1 MPLKFLVIALLLF
14 TAALQAQTVP
24 VSKDKAAEDEAKLDK
39 AAIELLR
46 DTSVEVGRL
55 RTMEN
60 RISFNAELA
69 SLMWFHDDKEAR
81 AMYGAVVSDFKQLL
95 SRLDAEMN

>member
-1 MPLKFLVIALLLF
+1 MLERPLVLTLIFLF
-14 TAALQAQTVP
+14 AAAFQAQT

-39 AAIELLR
+39 AAVELLR
-46 DTSVEVGRL
+46 ETSVEVGRF

-81 AMYGAVVSDFKQLL
+81 AMYGTVVSDFKQLL
-95 SRLDAEMN
+95 SRHDVE

>member
-1 MPLKFLVIALLLF
+1 MPLKFLVIALLLVF
-14 TAALQAQTVP
+14 ASALPAQTVP
-24 VSKDKAAEDEAKLDK
+24 VSKDKAAEDEAKLEK

-60 RISFNAELA
+60 RISLKFCWTN
-69 SLMWFHDDKEAR
+69 
-81 AMYGAVVSDFKQLL
+81 
-95 SRLDAEMN
+95 